1 LWRAGPSAAFIA
13 SPSGYYTAAVKAQS
27 GFASTFL
34 GNLLTWDEQ
43 RRKLERVVET
53 ARRVWG

>member
-27 GFASTFL
+27 AQSGFASTFL

-43 RRKLERVVET
+43 LEVVVET
-53 ARRVWG
+53 ARRVWD